1 MTGRGGMTGTDRP
14 AFHAAL
20 VAVAELYGRT
30 LSAVAQRM
38 YWQAL
43 RRYRLADVE
52 AAFGR
57 HVEDPERGRFMPLP
71 ADVVAA
77 LGPAAGAPGPEEAW
91 SKAVAARIWDEE
103 ATVVIE
109 RAIFEAFPLALWPD
123 RVAARMAFLEV
134 YPAKLREYGAE
145 MSVSLGWD
153 RADRET
159 ALAEAVADG
168 RIGSERALSLM
179 PELQDRLPAV
189 RSPDEP
195 ELIAPPPGAA
205 MALKP

>member
-30 LSAVAQRM
+30 LSSVAQRM

-77 LGPAAGAPGPEEAW
+77 LGAAVGAPGPEEAW
-91 SKAVAARIWDEE
+91 ARAVAARPWDDET
-103 ATVVIE
+103 TVVIE
-109 RAIFEAFPLALWPD
+109 RAIFEAFPRSLWPD
-123 RVAARMAFLEV
+123 RVAARMAFLEL
-134 YPAKLREYGAE
+134 YPAKLRRYGSE
-145 MSVSLGWD
+145 MWVSLGWD
-153 RADRET
+153 RAGRET

-168 RIGSERALSLM
+168 RIAPERALSLM
-179 PELQDRLPAV
+179 PELEDRLPEV

-205 MALKP
+205 MALEP